1 MRQYIAL
8 IHKDA
13 GSDYGVSFPDLP
25 GCVTAGVD
33 LDDARAIAEEA
44 LALHLAGMAEDE
56 EPIPEPSS
64 LEAVMADRENRDA
77 VAILVKAPP
86 ATAKAVRV
94 NMTIPENEL
103 EQIDKFAAEQGYTR
117 SGFLLH
123 AAKKAIGE
131 ATARLTREPRLTREE
146 WRTYMMRREIANLTV
161 EMEQLDQEA
170 KTNTAGLK
178 DKLIDAT
185 FAQGAAE
192 ADDPLAELELLLRL
206 TPEERQARQA
216 ELKAKVDALRRAI
229 GGGG

>member
-8 IHKDA
+8 IHKGA

-33 LDDARAIAEEA
+33 LDDARRMAEEA
-44 LALHLAGMAEDE
+44 LALHLASMAEDN

-86 ATAKAVRV
+86 ATTKAVRV
-94 NMTIPENEL
+94 NMTMPENEL
-103 EQIDKFAAEQGYTR
+103 DEIDKFSAEHGYTR

-131 ATARLTREPRLTREE
+131 AEVVKSNAARVRALAERVIERLEVPAARLSG
-146 WRTYMMRREIANLTV
+146 
-161 EMEQLDQEA
+161 
-170 KTNTAGLK
+170 TAQPSSE
-178 DKLIDAT
+178 KLLV
-185 FAQGAAE
+185 G
-192 ADDPLAELELLLRL
+192 
-206 TPEERQARQA
+206 
-216 ELKAKVDALRRAI
+216 ALRAVEVGGTEVDPETDAI
-229 GGGG
+229 LEALRQISSKP

>member
-33 LDDARAIAEEA
+33 LDDARRMAEEA
-44 LALHLAGMAEDE
+44 LALHLAGMTEDE
-56 EPIPEPSS
+56 EPIPPPSS

-77 VAILVKAPP
+77 VAILVKAQPAP

-94 NMTIPENEL
+94 NMTLPEDEL
-103 EQIDKFAAEQGYTR
+103 EQIDRFAAERGYTR

-131 ATARLTREPRLTREE
+131 ATSTNSNAAPAEEAGGRAR
-146 WRTYMMRREIANLTV
+146 RR
-161 EMEQLDQEA
+161 
-170 KTNTAGLK
+170 
-178 DKLIDAT
+178 
-185 FAQGAAE
+185 
-192 ADDPLAELELLLRL
+192 
-206 TPEERQARQA
+206 
-216 ELKAKVDALRRAI
+216 
-229 GGGG
+229 